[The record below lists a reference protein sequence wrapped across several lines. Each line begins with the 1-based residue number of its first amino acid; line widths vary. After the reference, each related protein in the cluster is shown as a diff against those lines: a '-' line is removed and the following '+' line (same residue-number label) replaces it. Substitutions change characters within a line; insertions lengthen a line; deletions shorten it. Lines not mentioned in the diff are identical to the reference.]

1 MSVAELRQLLDKHRV
16 PHKDCIEKAELIF
29 RAQQALRANET
40 VAKSKMKEDYDE
52 AVNVSSPQAG
62 ETGLAQEENHRDVK
76 MENSSQHRNN
86 AEEECQRPPFDNA
99 REPAYETLNE
109 PTTAT
114 SKSMQK
120 DIPSVFQSM
129 VEPPPPPPPQAP
141 APHPYFKDNIDSNA
155 LGKESHKSTEN
166 LNEAEQDEVN
176 PEDQKLYP
184 EKNSENIGVEKT
196 STTSTNYTF
205 GADHTATT
213 EPGRDAAT
221 TSSNVL
227 DNPQI
232 RMKIELRKSQEEFE
246 SQQRATARIQRLKSA
261 ELEKEKID
269 LATQRH
275 YSRIEKKVK
284 RWSRGKSLIRML
296 TTMHTILPSRA
307 PKLSLNLRST
317 ADDVKIA
324 YKKALRTVHPD
335 KLISASMSDR
345 MKAEQ
350 VFKALRDAYTLDMQV
365 ASEIERKEKEAT
377 TRASAYY
384 RLSKKFSGRGVGS
397 GQFHGKV
404 YHSQRW
410 E

>member
-1 MSVAELRQLLDKHRV
+1 
-16 PHKDCIEKAELIF
+16 
-29 RAQQALRANET
+29 
-40 VAKSKMKEDYDE
+40 
-52 AVNVSSPQAG
+52 
-62 ETGLAQEENHRDVK
+62 
-76 MENSSQHRNN
+76 
-86 AEEECQRPPFDNA
+86 
-99 REPAYETLNE
+99 
-109 PTTAT
+109 
-114 SKSMQK
+114 MQK

-141 APHPYFKDNIDSNA
+141 APHPYFKDNIDSNT

-166 LNEAEQDEVN
+166 LNEAEQDETN

-221 TSSNVL
+221 TSNNVL

-275 YSRIEKKVK
+275 YSRIEKSKKMESWQVFN
-284 RWSRGKSLIRML
+284 
-296 TTMHTILPSRA
+296 THAYYNAHNFTFPA

-384 RLSKKFSGRGVGS
+384 RLSKKFGGRGVGLGNFMEKS
-397 GQFHGKV
+397 TTVNDGNDLLLGVIIACLDYSMNAIIRLSFHILAT
-404 YHSQRW
+404 S
-410 E
+410 